1 MFNPETVHDFVMF
14 LVSRFTFI
22 YPLIRLIYFPTNQ
35 NPVKINGIKFRNPLG
50 LAAGLDKNGT
60 AIRFWD
66 AAGFSHIEV
75 GTVTPKPQGGNPK
88 PRLFRLIRDKAIINR
103 MGFNNNGTDELCK
116 NILKAKK
123 KINQDFVIGV
133 NIGKNKTTPIEK
145 AAEDYKY
152 CLEKLYDSADFFKI
166 NISSP
171 NTEGL
176 RELQGEKYL
185 DGLLSEISGKN
196 RELAK
201 SKNVNPKVI
210 FLKIA
215 PDLSENEIEQIYNLV
230 AKHNISGIIATNTT
244 ISREG
249 LITETKEE
257 GGMSGKPLKK
267 MSDEVLK
274 KLNALNLKNQNTKIT
289 LIGVGGI
296 FSHLDYKDKINSGAE
311 LIQIYTSFIY
321 EGLNIIKKILK

>member
-152 CLEKLYDSADFFKI
+152 CLEKLYDSADFFII